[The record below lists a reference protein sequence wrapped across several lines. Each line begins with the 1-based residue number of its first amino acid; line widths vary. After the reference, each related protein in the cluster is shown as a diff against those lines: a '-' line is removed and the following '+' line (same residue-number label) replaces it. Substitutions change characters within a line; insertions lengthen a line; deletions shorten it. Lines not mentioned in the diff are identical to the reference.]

1 MVKNTM
7 AVNTENDKS
16 WGRGIFKG
24 TLVSLAI
31 SFISF
36 VIFAFILMFLAI
48 DEKIV
53 SVISV
58 CISLASVF
66 IGSYVGAKI
75 VGQKGWLWGG
85 ICGLVYY
92 VILYISAIAAIKE
105 FNFSPKTFIMM
116 LIGTLA
122 GMIGGIFGINSG
134 GKKKRR

>member
-1 MVKNTM
+1 MVKNTI
-7 AVNTENDKS
+7 AVNNENDRN

-24 TLVSLAI
+24 VLISLAV
-31 SFISF
+31 SFLAF
-36 VIFAFILMFLAI
+36 VVFAFVLMFLAV

-53 SVISV
+53 SAIAV
-58 CISLASVF
+58 CISMISVF
-66 IGSYVGAKI
+66 AGSYIGAKI
-75 VGQKGWLWGG
+75 VRQKGWLWAG

-92 VILYISAIAAIKE
+92 VILYASALSAIKE
-105 FNFSPKTFIMM
+105 FNFSPKTLIMM